1 LTKKAKVEVTM
12 RKYFEEIEDTRQ
24 QWKIKYLLVEVI
36 VMAIVAVTAG
46 ADTWGEIAN
55 IPEAFYKP
63 FKPNALPYLLLLCI
77 KGQPCG
83 EGVS

>member
-1 LTKKAKVEVTM
+1 MHPRAYGVGA
-12 RKYFEEIEDTRQ
+12 
-24 QWKIKYLLVEVI
+24 WKIH
-36 VMAIVAVTAG
+36 
-46 ADTWGEIAN
+46 GEKLPK

>member
-1 LTKKAKVEVTM
+1 MQIPYQLSHKGCESRRLSQREAMSNKAK
-12 RKYFEEIEDTRQ
+12 KYKGHASMCLWRRH
-24 QWKIKYLLVEVI
+24 
-36 VMAIVAVTAG
+36 M